1 MNNVVISDN
10 AKKDL
15 RKLDNTSTKR
25 ILLKIDDFSKNPS
38 QFEIKKLKSTDDL
51 FRIRVGNF
59 RIIFEY
65 LDKDIVILKIGHR
78 KDIYK

>member
-1 MNNVVISDN
+1 VNNVVISDN

>member
-1 MNNVVISDN
+1 MKNVRFSDN
-10 AKKDL
+10 SIKDL
-15 RKLDNTSTKR
+15 RKLDQTSAKR

-38 QFEIKKLKSTDDL
+38 QFEIKKLKSSDDL
-51 FRIRVGNF
+51 YRIRVGSF

-65 LDKDIVILKIGHR
+65 FDKDIVILKVGHR

>member
-1 MNNVVISDN
+1 MNDVIISDN

-15 RKLDNTSTKR
+15 RKLDHASAKR
-25 ILLKIDDFSKNPS
+25 ILLKIEDFSKNPS
-38 QFEIKKLKSTDDL
+38 QFEIKKLKSSDDL
-51 FRIRVGNF
+51 YRIRAGNF

-78 KDIYK
+78 KNIYK